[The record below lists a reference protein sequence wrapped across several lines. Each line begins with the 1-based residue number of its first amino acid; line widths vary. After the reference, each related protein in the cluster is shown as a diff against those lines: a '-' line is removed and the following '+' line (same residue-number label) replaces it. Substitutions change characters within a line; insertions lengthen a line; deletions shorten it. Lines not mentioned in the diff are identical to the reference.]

1 MIATIPLSR
10 CLLRPVAPYGS
21 LAEVYLR
28 QKMPKSWKGL
38 PWRRSG
44 LGIYSFEAI
53 YFTTDMYFEA
63 IYFTTDMYL
72 RELTFENFP
81 RSFSLRIYSVKFPN
95 VSDGDL

>member
-1 MIATIPLSR
+1 MIATILLSR

-44 LGIYSFEAI
+44 PGIYSWMSLKQFILLQTCTWESW
-53 YFTTDMYFEA
+53 
-63 IYFTTDMYL
+63 L
-72 RELTFENFP
+72 
-81 RSFSLRIYSVKFPN
+81 LRIFHLASLYAYIR
-95 VSDGDL
+95 